1 MPSKKGTTAYIA
13 RLSRNK
19 GKRAI
24 ERLGKIISNP
34 KSSAGQKLVA
44 KATSEQIKKAI
55 NNTYLGRKPLT
66 GKQIQAIKIASAQ
79 IESLVAGSKI
89 ATGKHG
95 AANLATQFQLNLATK
110 RYKGADAALQ
120 QASNPSVYSREE
132 VKTFYRVTQRIW
144 QNDDGMPTDPAV
156 INKRIMKYFRTD
168 SLETA
173 FKRAMSQPSVQ
184 HALEIAEGKIDQNAQ
199 LTAEQRQFYERAES
213 TDTDQDAQRSPE
225 YLVYVVQ
232 FDPNRDWREQIK

>member
-1 MPSKKGTTAYIA
+1 MPSKKGTSAYIA
-13 RLSRNK
+13 RLSRVK

-24 ERLGKIISNP
+24 ARLGKIISNP
-34 KSSAGQKLVA
+34 DSSSGQKLVA
-44 KATSEQIKKAI
+44 KATTEQLKQAI
-55 NNTYLGRKPLT
+55 NETYAGRKPLT
-66 GKQIQAIKIASAQ
+66 GKQVQAIKIASAQ

-144 QNDDGMPTDPAV
+144 QNDDGMPTDTSE
-156 INKRIMKYFRTD
+156 INKRIMKYFRTA

-213 TDTDQDAQRSPE
+213 TDTEQDAQRSPE

>member
-13 RLSRNK
+13 RLSRTK
-19 GKRAI
+19 GKRTI

-34 KSSAGQKLVA
+34 KSSSGQKLVA
-44 KATSEQIKKAI
+44 KAISEQIKKAI

-66 GKQIQAIKIASAQ
+66 GKQLQSVKMATAN

-89 ATGKHG
+89 ATGKYG

-110 RYKGADAALQ
+110 RYKGADAALER
-120 QASNPSVYSREE
+120 ASNPSVYSREQ
-132 VKTFYRVTQRIW
+132 VKIFYRVTQSIW
-144 QNDDGMPTDPAV
+144 QNQDGTPTDTAE
-156 INKRIMKYFRTD
+156 INKRIMKYFRTA

-173 FKRAMSQPSVQ
+173 FKRALSQPSVRY
-184 HALEIAEGKIDQNAQ
+184 ALEIAEGKIDQNAQ
-199 LTAEQRQFYERAES
+199 LTAEQREFYERAES
-213 TDTDQDAQRSPE
+213 TDTEQDAQRSPD

>member
-1 MPSKKGTTAYIA
+1 MPIKKGTTAYIA
-13 RLSRNK
+13 RLSRIK
-19 GKRAI
+19 GKRTI

-55 NNTYLGRKPLT
+55 NDTYLGRKPLT
-66 GKQIQAIKIASAQ
+66 GKQLQAVKMATAN

-89 ATGKHG
+89 ATGKYG

-144 QNDDGMPTDPAV
+144 QNDDGMPTDTSM
-156 INKRIMKYFRTD
+156 INKRIMKYFRTA

-184 HALEIAEGKIDQNAQ
+184 HALEIAEGKINQNTQ
-199 LTAEQRQFYERAES
+199 LTEEQRQFYERAES
-213 TDTDQDAQRSPE
+213 TDTEQDAQRSPD

>member
-13 RLSRNK
+13 RLSRIK
-19 GKRAI
+19 GKRTI

-66 GKQIQAIKIASAQ
+66 GKQLQAVKMATAN

-89 ATGKHG
+89 ATGKYG

-110 RYKGADAALQ
+110 RYNGADAALER
-120 QASNPSVYSREE
+120 ASNPSMYSREQ
-132 VKTFYRVTQRIW
+132 VKIFYRVTQSIW
-144 QNDDGMPTDPAV
+144 QNQDGTPTDTSQ
-156 INKRIMKYFRTD
+156 INKRIMKYFHTA

-173 FKRAMSQPSVQ
+173 FERAMSNPSVKL
-184 HALEIAEGKIDQNAQ
+184 ALEIAEGKIDQNSN
-199 LTAEQRQFYERAES
+199 LTEEQRKFYERAES
-213 TDTDQDAQRSPE
+213 ADNEQDSQRSPD

-232 FDPNRDWREQIK
+232 FDPNRDWREQTE

>member
-13 RLSRNK
+13 RLSRIK
-19 GKRAI
+19 GKRTI

-66 GKQIQAIKIASAQ
+66 GKQLQSIKMATAN

-89 ATGKHG
+89 ATGRYG

-110 RYKGADAALQ
+110 RYNGADAALER
-120 QASNPSVYSREE
+120 ASNPSVYSREQ
-132 VKTFYRVTQRIW
+132 VKTFYRVTQSIW
-144 QNDDGMPTDPAV
+144 QNQDGTPTDTAQ
-156 INKRIMKYFRTD
+156 INKRIMQYFRTA

-173 FKRAMSQPSVQ
+173 FKRAMSQPSVKY
-184 HALEIAEGKIDQNAQ
+184 ALDIAEGKIDQNAE
-199 LTAEQRQFYERAES
+199 LTEEQRSFYEHAES
-213 TDTDQDAQRSPE
+213 TDNEQDSQVSPD
-225 YLVYVVQ
+225 YLVFVVQ
-232 FDPNRDWREQIK
+232 FDPNKDWRTQVK